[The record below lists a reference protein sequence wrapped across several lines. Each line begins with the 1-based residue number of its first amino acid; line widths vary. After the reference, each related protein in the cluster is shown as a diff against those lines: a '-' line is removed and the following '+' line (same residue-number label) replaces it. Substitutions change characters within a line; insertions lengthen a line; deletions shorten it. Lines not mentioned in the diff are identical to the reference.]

1 MSRPEEITRLNDL
14 LREIFLTGRVLLTE
28 GIRALPEELRE
39 EVITRVRT
47 YKDFTIDNDPHQE
60 RDFGGF
66 EIEGVGGVFWKID
79 YFDRELCYLS
89 PDPADPQVT
98 RRVLTIM
105 LAEEY

>member
-1 MSRPEEITRLNDL
+1 MSRPEDIARLNDL
-14 LREIFLTGRVLLTE
+14 LRETFLTWRVLLTQ
-28 GIRALPEELRE
+28 GIRSLPDDLRE
-39 EVITRVRT
+39 KVLTRVRT

-66 EIEGVGGVFWKID
+66 EIEGVGRVFWKID
-79 YFDRELCYLS
+79 YFDSELCYLS
-89 PDPADPQVT
+89 PDPSDPQAT